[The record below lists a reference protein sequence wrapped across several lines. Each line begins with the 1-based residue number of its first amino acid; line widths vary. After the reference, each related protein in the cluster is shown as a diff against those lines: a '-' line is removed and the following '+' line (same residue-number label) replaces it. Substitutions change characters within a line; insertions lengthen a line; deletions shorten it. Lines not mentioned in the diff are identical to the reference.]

1 MSNGCASDNLA
12 QIVDRVFR
20 SHEDISYIAIV
31 NDKLKVLKHK
41 GFIDLHPSKLQILH
55 VQAALLVN
63 MSSVWSETLGKLD
76 YTCAS
81 FDSKSEIIAMP
92 LFGKLH
98 LVAVLS
104 SMHKKDLGSIR
115 SDIVKQFR
123 PVNLV

>member
-1 MSNGCASDNLA
+1 MSNEYSSANLA
-12 QIVDRVFR
+12 QIIDKVFR

-63 MSSVWSETLGKLD
+63 MSSVWSESLGKLD

-81 FDSKSEIIAMP
+81 FDSKSEIVALP
-92 LFGKLH
+92 LPNKLH
-98 LVAVLS
+98 LVAILS
-104 SMHKKDLGSIR
+104 SVHKKDLGNIR

-123 PVNLV
+123 SAGV